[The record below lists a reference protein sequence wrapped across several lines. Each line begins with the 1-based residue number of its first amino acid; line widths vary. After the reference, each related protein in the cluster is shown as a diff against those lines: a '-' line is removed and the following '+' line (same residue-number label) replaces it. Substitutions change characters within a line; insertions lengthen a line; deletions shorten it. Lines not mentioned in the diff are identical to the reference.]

1 MAWLAGGVLYSIFYI
16 VGGWL
21 LHGRAHLLLAFRV
34 CALLVPPMTGVI
46 VIARRRN
53 DWTGCHWLFW
63 ATIALG
69 LTMSAIGLIGWTVD
83 ELLLA
88 RETSWL
94 GWHTGFALFGAVAP
108 LFAPLTPPHP
118 RRPQP
123 VVGRPA
129 GHA

>member
-1 MAWLAGGVLYSIFYI
+1 MAWLASGVAYSVAYI
-16 VGGWL
+16 LVGWL
-21 LHGRAHLLLAFRV
+21 LRGHAHLLLAFRV
-34 CALLVPPMTGVI
+34 SALLVPPMIGVV
-46 VIARRRN
+46 VIARRRA

-94 GWHTGFALFGAVAP
+94 RGDTVFSLFGAVAP
-108 LFAPLTPPHP
+108 LFALLTPPHRGSRAP
-118 RRPQP
+118 MTPHT
-123 VVGRPA
+123 A
-129 GHA
+129 GGI